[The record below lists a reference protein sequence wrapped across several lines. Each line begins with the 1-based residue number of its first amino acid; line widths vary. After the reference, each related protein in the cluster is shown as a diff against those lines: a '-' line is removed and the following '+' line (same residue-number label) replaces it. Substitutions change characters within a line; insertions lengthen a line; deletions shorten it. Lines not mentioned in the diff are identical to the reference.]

1 MADLTVGVTAVPG
14 LLSLQ
19 LPVLEDE
26 RGWFK
31 ENWQREKMV
40 ALGLPDFDPV
50 QHNLAFNLRRGVTRG
65 VHAEPWDKLVSIATG
80 RVFAAWVD
88 LREGPSFGAVHHE
101 VLDPGR
107 AVFVPRGVGN
117 AYQALEPSCYSYLVN
132 QHWRPD
138 ATYTA
143 LDLADPTAAIPWPVP
158 LAEAEISAKDRDQP
172 RLAGVTPFPA
182 RRPLVLGGS
191 GQVGRALRRVL
202 PEARFVDIDE
212 LDLGDAAAL
221 DAWPWEEHDVVVNAA
236 GYTAVDTAETVDG
249 RAAAWRANA
258 EAPAALARLSAQHGF
273 VLVHYSSDYVFD
285 GTRELHD
292 EDEPLRPLGVYG
304 QSKAAGDL
312 AVLGARQHYLV
323 RTSWVVGEG
332 RNFVRTMLDL
342 AHGGLSPE
350 VVDDQVG
357 RLTFADELA
366 RATRHLLD
374 TRPPFG
380 TYNCT
385 GSGPASS
392 WADIART
399 VFSHV
404 GRAASD
410 VTPVSTETYTAARP
424 SAPRPRHSTLDLTR
438 LRATGFEPEDA
449 TEALVRYL
457 RDHEGGQDR

>member
-1 MADLTVGVTAVPG
+1 MTDLAVGATAVPG
-14 LLSLQ
+14 LLVLD
-19 LPVLEDE
+19 LPVLEDT

-31 ENWQREKMV
+31 ENWQREKMT
-40 ALGLPDFDPV
+40 ALGLPDFGPV

-117 AYQALEPSCYSYLVN
+117 AYQALEPTCYSYLVN

-138 ATYTA
+138 ATYAA
-143 LDLADPTAAIPWPVP
+143 LDLADPTVAIPWPVP

-182 RRPLVLGGS
+182 RRPLVLGAS
-191 GQVGRALRRVL
+191 GQVGRALRQVL
-202 PEARFVDIDE
+202 PAARFVDRDE
-212 LDLGDAAAL
+212 LDLGDEAAL
-221 DAWPWEEHDVVVNAA
+221 DAWPWPEHDVVVNAA
-236 GYTAVDTAETVDG
+236 GFTAVDAAETEEG

-258 EAPAALARLSAQHGF
+258 EGPAALSRLAARHGF

-285 GTRELHD
+285 GTHEDHP
-292 EDEPLRPLGVYG
+292 EDEPPTPLGVYG

-312 AVLGARQHYLV
+312 AVRGAPRHYVL

-332 RNFVRTMLDL
+332 HNFVRTMLDL
-342 AHGGLSPE
+342 ARRGVRPQ
-350 VVDDQVG
+350 VVEDQVG

-374 TRPPFG
+374 SRAPYG

-385 GSGPASS
+385 SGGPSSS
-392 WADIART
+392 WADVARA

-404 GRAASD
+404 GRDASD
-410 VTPVSTETYTAARP
+410 VTPISTETYAAGRP
-424 SAPRPRHSTLDLTR
+424 TAPRPRHSTLDLTR

-449 TEALVRYL
+449 GSGLARYL
-457 RDHEGGQDR
+457 RDLEDGRPR

>member
-1 MADLTVGVTAVPG
+1 MPELTVETTPVPG
-14 LLSLQ
+14 LLTLR
-19 LPVLEDE
+19 LPLHEDS
-26 RGWFK
+26 RGWFT

-40 ALGLPDFDPV
+40 ARGLPDFAPV

-65 VHAEPWDKLVSIATG
+65 VHAEPWDKLVSVATG

-88 LREGPSFGAVHHE
+88 LREGPSFGTVHHE

-117 AYQALEPSCYSYLVN
+117 AYQALETTCYSYLVN

-138 ATYTA
+138 ATYAA

-172 RLAGVTPFPA
+172 HLAGVTPFPA

-202 PEARFVDIDE
+202 PDARFVDIDE

-221 DAWPWEEHDVVVNAA
+221 EEWPWEEHDVVVNAA
-236 GYTAVDTAETVDG
+236 GYTAVDAAETVEG

-258 EAPAALARLSAQHGF
+258 EAPAALARLSGRHGF

-292 EDEPLRPLGVYG
+292 EDEPLSPLGVYG

-312 AVLGARQHYLV
+312 AVLGATQHYLI

-342 AHGGLSPE
+342 AHGGMSPE

-366 RATRHLLD
+366 RATCHLLD
-374 TRPPFG
+374 TGAPFG

-385 GSGPASS
+385 GSGTASS
-392 WADIART
+392 WADVARA
-399 VFSHV
+399 VFSRV
-404 GRAASD
+404 GRAAED
-410 VTPVSTETYTAARP
+410 VTPISTETYAAARP
-424 SAPRPRHSTLDLTR
+424 TAPRPRHSTLDLSR

-449 TEALVRYL
+449 TAGLVRYL
-457 RDHEGGQDR
+457 RDHEDGRNR